1 MNENWKAGYKDCEMQ
16 ITTEMIK
23 QLRAATNAPMLDCRK
38 ALQEADGDYQKAVD
52 WLREKGMAT
61 AAKRADRDASNG
73 VVELYSHGGGRVGV
87 MVEINCETDF
97 VARAEQFRTLA
108 HEIALQIAASAP
120 KYITA
125 EEIPAAELEHE
136 ADIAR
141 ARARDEGKPDK
152 VLAKIVEGRVEKYK
166 DEVCLMR
173 QSYIRDESLTIEK
186 LILQNV
192 AAIGEN
198 VIIRRFQR
206 WELGEST
213 SQE

>member
-1 MNENWKAGYKDCEMQ
+1 ME

-23 QLRAATNAPMLDCRK
+23 QLRAATSAPMLDCRK
-38 ALQEADGDYQKAVD
+38 ALQEADGDFNKAVD

-73 VVELYSHGGGRVGV
+73 TVELYSHGGGRVGV

-97 VARAEQFRTLA
+97 VARNEQFRPLA

-125 EEIPAAELEHE
+125 EEISAEELEHE
-136 ADIAR
+136 AEIAR
-141 ARARDEGKPDK
+141 ARAKEEGKPENI
-152 VLAKIVEGRVEKYK
+152 LPKIVEGRLEKFK

-173 QSYIRDESLTIEK
+173 QAYIRDESINIEK

-198 VIIRRFQR
+198 IIVRRFQR
-206 WELGEST
+206 WELGESINN
-213 SQE
+213 

>member
-1 MNENWKAGYKDCEMQ
+1 ME

-23 QLRAATNAPMLDCRK
+23 QLRAATSAPMLDCRK
-38 ALQEADGDYQKAVD
+38 ALQEADGNFDKAVD

-73 VVELYSHGGGRVGV
+73 VVEMYSHGGGRVGV

-97 VARAEQFRTLA
+97 VARAEQFRSLA

-136 ADIAR
+136 AEIAR
-141 ARARDEGKPDK
+141 ARAKEEGKPDNI
-152 VLAKIVEGRVEKYK
+152 LPKIVEGRVEKYK

-173 QSYIRDESLTIEK
+173 QTYIRDESLTIEK

-198 VIIRRFQR
+198 VIVRRFQR

-213 SQE
+213 SQN

>member
-1 MNENWKAGYKDCEMQ
+1 ME
-16 ITTEMIK
+16 ITTQMIK
-23 QLRAATNAPMLDCRK
+23 ELRAATSAPMLDCRK

-97 VARAEQFRTLA
+97 VARAEQFRHLA

-120 KYITA
+120 KYIKAEDIPA
-125 EEIPAAELEHE
+125 EELQHE
-136 ADIAR
+136 SAIAR
-141 ARARDEGKPDK
+141 ARAIEEGKPEA
-152 VLAKIVEGRVEKYK
+152 VMAKIVDGRVEKYK
-166 DEVCLMR
+166 DEVCLLR
-173 QSYIRDESLTIEK
+173 QTYIRDESLTIEK

-192 AAIGEN
+192 AAIGES
-198 VIIRRFQR
+198 VIVRRFQR

-213 SQE
+213 N